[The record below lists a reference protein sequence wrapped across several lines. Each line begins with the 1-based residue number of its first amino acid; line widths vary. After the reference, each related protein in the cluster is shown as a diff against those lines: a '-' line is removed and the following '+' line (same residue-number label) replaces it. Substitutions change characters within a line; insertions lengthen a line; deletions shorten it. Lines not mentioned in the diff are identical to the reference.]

1 MKSWHNNDSADMQLF
16 LRRMRKGRPWVF
28 GILHGILLIAWYPFF
43 RQGLEWLDAG
53 RPLAGW
59 LIILIPGLVCLAAS
73 RMAIRA
79 YEQSFDDVRKGR
91 VRRVMRTA
99 ENLKIMDESIERM
112 PIPGSNLDQQH
123 VREFLRKGARMGG
136 YERPD
141 RGRALRRLMFWLLAA
156 SAFMYL
162 RPWEL

>member
-79 YEQSFDDVRKGR
+79 YEQSFDDVRRGR
-91 VRRVMRTA
+91 VRWVA
-99 ENLKIMDESIERM
+99 PSEESLEILDEQIEHM
-112 PIPGSNLDQQH
+112 VSGSDLDQRID
-123 VREFLRKGARMGG
+123 REFLRQGARMGG

-141 RGRALRRLMFWLLAA
+141 RGQALRRLLFWLLAA